1 MRMTFQPKKR
11 VLHVIETLGH
21 GGAEHQLALVVSALD
36 RERYENIVC
45 HLFPPEHL
53 AARIRGDGV
62 EVIGLGLVRGKKS
75 LPAAIA
81 RLVGLIR
88 ARKIDLLHT
97 SLFQADLAG
106 GIAAK
111 LCGVPA
117 VNTLCN
123 VYGGPER
130 VADNKHMSPLKHA
143 ATMRLWGATQNR
155 CFRRSIAISQAVR
168 ESAAENMG
176 RPREAMTVIY
186 RAFTDPPR
194 ASVDRGALKRSLGI
208 EDGSPI
214 LLNVGRLAPQKG
226 QKYLLA
232 AMPAILA
239 QFPRAQLLIA
249 GEGWLRGELSA
260 QIQALK
266 LEAHVKLLG
275 RREDTRALIETAD
288 QFVFPSLFEGL
299 GVALIE
305 AAGLGSTCV
314 AARVGPIPEVIEHD
328 RSGVLVPPRD
338 PHALAAA
345 INALAGDPARAR
357 ALGDAARAR
366 IHSEFTVAR
375 MISALETVYDGILE
389 GGDEHGSSRRRARHP
404 QQRDGESGDPLAVRP
419 TEEAR
424 RAHPEPHLSPPV
436 VQR

>member
-1 MRMTFQPKKR
+1 MKKR

-36 RERYENIVC
+36 RARYENIVC
-45 HLFPPEHL
+45 HLFPPDHL
-53 AARIRGDGV
+53 ASRIQQTGV

-75 LPAAIA
+75 LPEASYRLA
-81 RLVGLIR
+81 RLIR
-88 ARKIDLLHT
+88 ARKIDLVHT

-106 GIAAK
+106 GAAAK

-117 VNTLCN
+117 INTLCN

-130 VADNKHMSPLKHA
+130 VADNERLSLWKHTA
-143 ATMRLWGATQNR
+143 AMHLWGAAQNR
-155 CFRRSIAISQAVR
+155 CHRRSIAISQAVL

-194 ASVDRGALKRSLGI
+194 APVDKVAIKRSLGI
-208 EDGSPI
+208 EDASPI

-226 QKYLLA
+226 QKYLLE
-232 AMPAILA
+232 AMPAILRA
-239 QFPRAQLLIA
+239 HPKAQLLIA
-249 GEGWLRGELSA
+249 GEGWLRADLEA
-260 QIQALK
+260 QLRALK
-266 LEAHVKLLG
+266 LEAHAKLLG
-275 RREDTRALIETAD
+275 RREDARALVELAD

-305 AAGLGSTCV
+305 AAGLGATCV
-314 AARVGPIPEVIEHD
+314 ATRVGPIPEVIEHD

-338 PHALAAA
+338 PRALANAVC
-345 INALAGDPARAR
+345 ALAEDPARAR

-366 IHSEFTVAR
+366 IHSEFTVER
-375 MISALETVYDGILE
+375 MISALEAVYDRILG
-389 GGDEHGSSRRRARHP
+389 GGDEHGSSRRRASHP
-404 QQRDGESGDPLAVRP
+404 QSREGEPGDPLAVRSA
-419 TEEAR
+419 EEAR

-436 VQR
+436 VQG